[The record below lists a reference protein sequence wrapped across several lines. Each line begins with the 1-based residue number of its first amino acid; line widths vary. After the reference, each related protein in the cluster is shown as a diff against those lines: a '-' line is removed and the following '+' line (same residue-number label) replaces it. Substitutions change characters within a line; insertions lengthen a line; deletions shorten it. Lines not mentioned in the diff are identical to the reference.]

1 MCNPEF
7 TDKIRELIEELITHT
22 DDLRLR
28 FNETE
33 VSFREGNLEEALLAA
48 MNQAIHRIEADAG
61 GFEKLLEG

>member
-1 MCNPEF
+1 MCNPDF

-48 MNQAIHRIEADAG
+48 MNQAIHRIEADTG